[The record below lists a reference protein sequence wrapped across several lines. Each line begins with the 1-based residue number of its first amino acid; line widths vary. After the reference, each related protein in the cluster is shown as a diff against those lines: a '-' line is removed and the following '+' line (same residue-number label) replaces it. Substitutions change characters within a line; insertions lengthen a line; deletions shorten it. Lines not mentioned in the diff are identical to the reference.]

1 MSEVTKE
8 YLEAIR
14 FAARVDD
21 EAFDDEIESLILAA
35 REELRLIGI
44 KQEKCEDEMDPQI
57 KRAIIVFVRA
67 EFGIENA
74 DRDKYLQSFESI
86 KIRLALADGYI
97 DDPAEEVQ
105 P

>member
-44 KQEKCEDEMDPQI
+44 KQEK
-57 KRAIIVFVRA
+57 
-67 EFGIENA
+67 
-74 DRDKYLQSFESI
+74 
-86 KIRLALADGYI
+86 
-97 DDPAEEVQ
+97 
-105 P
+105 

>member
-1 MSEVTKE
+1 MSEVSKE
-8 YLEAIR
+8 YLAAIR

-44 KQEKCEDEMDPQI
+44 KKEKCEDETDPQI

-97 DDPAEEVQ
+97 DDPATEVQ

>member
-1 MSEVTKE
+1 
-8 YLEAIR
+8 
-14 FAARVDD
+14 
-21 EAFDDEIESLILAA
+21 
-35 REELRLIGI
+35 
-44 KQEKCEDEMDPQI
+44 MDPQI

-97 DDPAEEVQ
+97 DDSAAEVQ
-105 P
+105 S